1 MSIKLIALDID
12 GTLMPPGADYNAVP
26 NPSMTEVIRDLMLA
40 GISVVLA
47 TGRMYPGT
55 IPIARHLGINNSLIC
70 QQGASTHAL
79 DGEVLHRVCLDQDI
93 ALELAKFATAG
104 NWPYAWFDAERYL
117 VSRPNPA
124 SLHFAELS
132 GVNVEH
138 HPQPELSGVIATGVD
153 IISTHADSTRIY
165 ADITKRYGDRAT
177 VLDFPSVTAIHAPQ
191 ASKGKALQQLA
202 AKLGTEQTDVL
213 AIGDSVNDVS
223 MLEWAGHGATPEHC
237 DHYAR
242 AAADQILSG
251 KNVDGVV
258 KLLQIVLADTL
269 S

>member
-1 MSIKLIALDID
+1 MHLTEKCYTVFALIKTSRWSWRNLLPQAT
-12 GTLMPPGADYNAVP
+12 GPTLG
-26 NPSMTEVIRDLMLA
+26 LMLNA
-40 GISVVLA
+40 IWF
-47 TGRMYPGT
+47 
-55 IPIARHLGINNSLIC
+55 
-70 QQGASTHAL
+70 HAL
-79 DGEVLHRVCLDQDI
+79 ILLHNTSPSCP
-93 ALELAKFATAG
+93 E
-104 NWPYAWFDAERYL
+104 
-117 VSRPNPA
+117 S
-124 SLHFAELS
+124 
-132 GVNVEH
+132 NVEH